1 MATPFQQRLVGTVIL
16 VALGVIFLPDLLSGK
31 KPSEPDEAVSI
42 PLRPELEPAQPP
54 VTLPKEQ
61 PTNGQS
67 EVWTVEQAQEAAPVA
82 PEPQAPAP
90 AAPKPQPAPA
100 PKAEVKPAPPPPA
113 ATKPV
118 AKPKPAEPAA
128 NADHVV
134 QLGAFRNADNV
145 NALVKKLKN
154 AGYRAY
160 TTPAVPKQ
168 GEINRVWVGPDSKAR
183 LQQQL
188 PALERLTS
196 LKGSVKP
203 K

>member
-42 PLRPELEPAQPP
+42 PLRPELEPAQPA
-54 VTLPKEQ
+54 VKLPKEQ
-61 PTNGQS
+61 PIANKAP
-67 EVWTVEQAQEAAPVA
+67 EVWTVEQTQEAAPVVPEA
-82 PEPQAPAP
+82 APPEPVAPQPEPAP
-90 AAPKPQPAPA
+90 KAPVKPAPA
-100 PKAEVKPAPPPPA
+100 PPAETKPAPA
-113 ATKPV
+113 
-118 AKPKPAEPAA
+118 PKPAEPAA

-160 TTPAVPKQ
+160 TTPAPPIQ